1 MEKDIY
7 SLTILL
13 KEKINQQECV
23 IRLNELEKEMN
34 NNDEVIS
41 LAYQKDLKASNYSDV
56 LNHFN
61 KDSKEANEALKA
73 LYEAKKKL
81 ESHPL
86 VREYLKT
93 YQQVRELYD
102 HINNELF
109 TPLKWQL
116 CGKEHQ

>member
-7 SLTILL
+7 SLAVLL
-13 KEKINQQECV
+13 KEKINQQEDV

-41 LAYQKDLKASNYSDV
+41 LAYQKDLAASNYSDV
-56 LNHFN
+56 LNHFT
-61 KDSKEANEALKA
+61 KDSSEANNALKA
-73 LYEAKKKL
+73 LYDAKKKL

-86 VREYLKT
+86 VREYLQT
-93 YQQVRELYD
+93 YQKVRELYE

-109 TPLKWQL
+109 TPLKWHL
-116 CGKEHQ
+116 CGKENE